1 MIDMTTPANPD
12 LKSVPEPEVSDRPRR
27 RRFSSKYKLAILR
40 ELDGCSEPGEVGAV
54 LRREGLYS
62 SHITLWR
69 RAREAGELQALEPK
83 KVGRPK
89 IMRNLLEPEVTRLQR
104 ENAALQERLRKA
116 EIIIEVQKKLSMLL
130 NLPMPETEGRSS

>member
-1 MIDMTTPANPD
+1 MTTPANPD